1 MHVSCFRLNRFR
13 FSLKRF
19 REIFH
24 KKASRMA
31 VCKQSL
37 VFLRVTKKQMS
48 TQPKL
53 TRFNQNVLS
62 KYQIYNSIFMTLPF
76 DSITKTGVL
85 LPLFHETCQKGFEN
99 GDNPTK
105 IVTDFF
111 HKYQARRSSESQISL
126 LFRFIQYIERQVVLF
141 DAIEDA
147 AFPIVNNMDGIGT
160 LRSLKESAT
169 STNKKEQL
177 KQYLEEFKVR
187 IVLTAHPTQFYPGS
201 VLGII
206 TDLSKAIKKNNLLEI
221 NDLLAQLGKTPFF
234 KHKKPTPYDE
244 AVSLIWY
251 LENVFYKSFGSV
263 YDYIQQ
269 NIFDGKPIANDIINI
284 GFWPGG
290 DRDGNPFVTSET
302 TLKVARRLKETIL
315 KNYYKDIRSL
325 KRKLTFTGVEDRI
338 SGIEKQ
344 LYDAV
349 LDPSAIS
356 YASFDTFVS
365 ELKSIKEIV
374 IAEHQ
379 SLYVNE
385 LNSLLNKIHLFGFH
399 FAMLD
404 IRQDSRAHDSVFSTM
419 VEGLIE
425 NGSEIFP
432 KNYNSLSEKEQIAI
446 LSKVEGAVDISLFQD
461 EEVLKTLETI
471 KAIKTI
477 QESNGERAANRY
489 IISNNQTALNVM
501 QLFAMLK
508 LIAFQEKMTVDIG
521 PLFET
526 ITDLENAHLVMEE
539 LYTNPTY
546 SAHLKQ
552 RGNKQ
557 TIMLGF
563 SDGTK
568 DGGYLMANWAIFKAK
583 EKLTEVSRK
592 YDVTVIF
599 FDGRGGPPA
608 RGGGK
613 THQFYAS
620 LGPTIEDKEVQLTI
634 QGQTISSNFGTLD
647 SSQYNLE
654 QLISSGIANRLNET
668 NLSMSKASLEVMD
681 SLATIS
687 YETYAAFKSHPMF
700 LPYLERM
707 STLKYY
713 AKTNI
718 GSRPSKR
725 GKSDTLVFSDLRAI
739 PFVGSWSQ
747 LKQNVPGFFGVGTA
761 LKHFEDKGQFDKVVS
776 LYSESSFFK
785 TLIENSMMSLSK
797 SFFDLTKYMAE
808 DAEFGSFWNIIYTEY
823 KTTKRLLLKLTGYSV
838 LMENEQAGK
847 ASIDVRE
854 SIVLPLLTIQQFAL
868 KKIQELEK
876 APVRD
881 EEQIKIYEKI
891 VTRSLFGNINA
902 SRNSA

>member
-1 MHVSCFRLNRFR
+1 MP
-13 FSLKRF
+13 
-19 REIFH
+19 
-24 KKASRMA
+24 
-31 VCKQSL
+31 
-37 VFLRVTKKQMS
+37 

-62 KYQIYNSIFMTLPF
+62 KYQIYNSIFVTLPF
-76 DSITKTGVL
+76 DTVTRTGTL
-85 LPLFHETCQKGFEN
+85 LPLFQATCEKGFAN
-99 GDNPTK
+99 QDDPTT
-105 IVTDFF
+105 IVETFF
-111 HKYQARRSSESQISL
+111 KKYQARRSPKSQINL

-147 AFPIVNNMDGIGT
+147 AFPVVNNMDGIGT
-160 LRSLKESAT
+160 LRSLKESA
-169 STNKKEQL
+169 SKNNKL
-177 KQYLEEFKVR
+177 DLLRRYLEEFKVR

-206 TDLSKAIKKNNLLEI
+206 TDLTQATRDNDLVKINN
-221 NDLLAQLGKTPFF
+221 LLAQLGKTPFY
-234 KHKKPTPYDE
+234 KHKKPSPYDE

-251 LENVFYKSFGSV
+251 LENVFYKSFGSI

-269 NIFDGKPIANDIINI
+269 NIFYGKHIENDIINI

-290 DRDGNPFVTSET
+290 DRDGNPFVTPEI
-302 TLKVARRLKETIL
+302 TLKVASRLRATVI
-315 KNYYKDIRSL
+315 KNYYRDARRL
-325 KRKLTFTGVEDRI
+325 RRKLTFE
-338 SGIEKQ
+338 GIEHRIVALETELWKIITNKKSS
-344 LYDAV
+344 LTVEYFA
-349 LDPSAIS
+349 SEMNAIK
-356 YASFDTFVS
+356 D
-365 ELKSIKEIV
+365 IIV
-374 IAEHQ
+374 DKHQ
-379 SLYVNE
+379 SLYFNE
-385 LNSLLNKIHLFGFH
+385 VNSLINKIHLFGFH
-399 FAMLD
+399 FANLD
-404 IRQDSRAHDSVFSTM
+404 IRQDSRKHNQFFNDM
-419 VEGLIE
+419 VNASIKNGDAIFPE
-425 NGSEIFP
+425 NYYNLTEREQIKILSEI
-432 KNYNSLSEKEQIAI
+432 KGRIDLSIVK
-446 LSKVEGAVDISLFQD
+446 D
-461 EEVLKTLETI
+461 EDTLKALETM

-477 QESNGERAANRY
+477 QDKNGEKSANRY
-489 IISNNQTALNVM
+489 IISNNQTTLNVM

-508 LIAFQEKMTVDIG
+508 LVAFHDKLTVDIG

-526 ITDLENAHLVMEE
+526 ITDLENAPAVMEE
-539 LYTNPTY
+539 LYTNPEY
-546 SAHLKQ
+546 AAHLKT

-568 DGGYLMANWAIFKAK
+568 DGGYLMANWAIYKAK
-583 EKLTEVSRK
+583 ENLTRVSRAHGI
-592 YDVTVIF
+592 TVIF

-613 THQFYAS
+613 THNFYAS

-654 QLISSGIANRLNET
+654 QLISSGIHNSFN
-668 NLSMSKASLEVMD
+668 NSDLSMLHENRDVITDLSERSYKAYSD
-681 SLATIS
+681 
-687 YETYAAFKSHPMF
+687 FKAHPKF
-700 LPYLERM
+700 IPYLEHM

-725 GKSDTLVFSDLRAI
+725 GKAEGLVFEDLRAI

-761 LKHFEDKGQFDKVVS
+761 LKHYEDTGEFEKVQNLFKKS
-776 LYSESSFFK
+776 NFFK

-797 SFFDLTKYMAE
+797 SFFDLTRYMAE
-808 DAEFGSFWNIIYTEY
+808 DPDYGEFWKIIYNEY
-823 KTTKRLLLKLTGYSV
+823 ETSKRLILKLTGYKE
-838 LMENEQAGK
+838 LMQEEPAGK
-847 ASIDVRE
+847 ASIAVRE
-854 SIVLPLLTIQQFAL
+854 SIVLPLLTIQQYAL

-876 APVRD
+876 EGVKTDD
-881 EEQIKIYEKI
+881 EQLRIYESM

>member
-1 MHVSCFRLNRFR
+1 MP
-13 FSLKRF
+13 
-19 REIFH
+19 
-24 KKASRMA
+24 
-31 VCKQSL
+31 
-37 VFLRVTKKQMS
+37 

-62 KYQIYNSIFMTLPF
+62 KYQIYNSIFVTLPF
-76 DSITKTGVL
+76 DTITRTGVL
-85 LPLFHETCQKGFEN
+85 LPLFHETCKKGFANQE
-99 GDNPTK
+99 DPTT
-105 IVTDFF
+105 IVETFF
-111 HKYQARRSSESQISL
+111 KKYQARRSPQSQINL

-169 STNKKEQL
+169 KDKKLDTLQ
-177 KQYLEEFKVR
+177 KSLEDFTVR

-206 TDLSKAIKKNNLLEI
+206 TDLTEAIRENDLLKI

-234 KHKKPTPYDE
+234 KHKKPSPYDE

-251 LENVFYKSFGSV
+251 LENVFYKSFGTI

-269 NIFDGKPIANDIINI
+269 NIFEGKQIDNDIINI

-290 DRDGNPFVTSET
+290 DRDGNPFVTPEI
-302 TLKVARRLKETIL
+302 TLNVANRLRATVVKNYYRDARRL
-315 KNYYKDIRSL
+315 R
-325 KRKLTFTGVEDRI
+325 RKLTFEGVEDRI
-338 SGIEKQ
+338 V
-344 LYDAV
+344 V
-349 LDPSAIS
+349 LETELWKIVTNKNSNLTAE
-356 YASFDTFVS
+356 SFAS
-365 ELKSIKEIV
+365 ELKIIKDVIV
-374 IAEHQ
+374 NEHQ
-379 SLYVNE
+379 SLYVSE
-385 LNSLLNKIHLFGFH
+385 VNSLLNKIHLFGFH
-399 FAMLD
+399 FANLD
-404 IRQDSRAHDSVFSTM
+404 IRQDSRKHAQFFNDM
-419 VEGLIE
+419 VNTLIE
-425 NGSEIFP
+425 SGSDIFP
-432 KNYNSLSEKEQIAI
+432 KNYHDLSEKEQIKI
-446 LSKVEGAVDISLFQD
+446 LSKVEGEVDLSLIKD
-461 EEVLKTLETI
+461 EETLKALKTM

-477 QESNGERAANRY
+477 QGTNGEKAANRY
-489 IISNNQTALNVM
+489 IISNNQSTLHVM

-508 LIAFQEKMTVDIG
+508 LVAFQEELTVDIG

-526 ITDLENAHLVMEE
+526 ITDLENAPAVMEE
-539 LYTNPTY
+539 LYTNTEY
-546 SAHLKQ
+546 AAHLKS

-568 DGGYLMANWAIFKAK
+568 DGGYLMANWAIYKAK
-583 EKLTEVSRK
+583 ENLTRVSREYGIK
-592 YDVTVIF
+592 VIF

-613 THQFYAS
+613 THNFYAS

-634 QGQTISSNFGTLD
+634 QGQTISSNFGTLE

-654 QLISSGIANRLNET
+654 QLISSGIHNSLSDSD
-668 NLSMSKASLEVMD
+668 LSMLPENRDVMTDLSERSYKAYSD
-681 SLATIS
+681 FKAHPKFIS
-687 YETYAAFKSHPMF
+687 Y
-700 LPYLERM
+700 LEHM

-725 GKSDTLVFSDLRAI
+725 GKAEGLVFEDLRAI

-761 LKHFEDKGQFDKVVS
+761 LKHYEDSGEFEKVQHLFKTS
-776 LYSESSFFK
+776 DFFK

-797 SFFDLTKYMAE
+797 SFFDLTRYMAE
-808 DAEFGSFWNIIYTEY
+808 DDEYGEFWTIIHDEY
-823 KTTKRLLLKLTGYSV
+823 ETSKRLILKLTGYKE
-838 LMENEQAGK
+838 LMQEEPAGK
-847 ASIDVRE
+847 ASIAVRE
-854 SIVLPLLTIQQFAL
+854 SIVLPLLTIQQYAL

-876 APVRD
+876 SGVKPDD
-881 EEQIKIYEKI
+881 EQMKIFASM